1 MLLKIALLIISRIVL
16 TRLRCRSWR
25 DRPGSLYTTSS
36 RSPKALRSTPSM
48 STAAPYSC
56 ACWGGSTM
64 MSSIRYQN
72 RMHLASFELHYRV
85 NVSLARV
92 ARVPLSCPSVQGR
105 LCPVCIGYRV
115 AYFRCLSSRTGL
127 FAKQSQTQG
136 TNRRM
141 WNVEW

>member
-36 RSPKALRSTPSM
+36 RSPKALKSTQSM

-85 NVSLARV
+85 NVSLPELRESLFL
-92 ARVPLSCPSVQGR
+92 VPASKVGYALYASGSIF
-105 LCPVCIGYRV
+105 PVLV
-115 AYFRCLSSRTGL
+115 KSRTGL
-127 FAKQSQTQG
+127 FAKQSQT
-136 TNRRM
+136 
-141 WNVEW
+141 VECGMREIGEK